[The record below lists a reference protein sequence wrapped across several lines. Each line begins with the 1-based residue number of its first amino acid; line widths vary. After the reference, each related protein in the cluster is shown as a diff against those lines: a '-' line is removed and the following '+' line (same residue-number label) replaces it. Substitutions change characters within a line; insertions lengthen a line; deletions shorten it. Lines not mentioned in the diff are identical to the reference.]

1 MIRNKKRITIGTK
14 LLAPL
19 SAALLPDMESGK
31 YKLANGD
38 VISNK
43 EFYCMPDDRKK
54 VNPDHFDHRNADKH
68 AVMSRNSKWSKVR
81 RSVANKAYSI
91 AMVLSIGFTFST
103 SLIVSAISHAESG
116 LHSLTSSISS
126 ATHSATSSVSSIGE
140 TKEQKLA
147 DIKQQANDL
156 KAQAKAHQID
166 EATFNQKAQELTDK
180 YNAILKGE

>member
-1 MIRNKKRITIGTK
+1 MIRNKKRISLGTK
-14 LLAPL
+14 ILAPL

-81 RSVANKAYSI
+81 RSVANRSYGI

-103 SLIVSAISHAESG
+103 SLIVSAISHTESG

-126 ATHSATSSVSSIGE
+126 VTHSATSIGE

-156 KAQAKAHQID
+156 KAQAQAHQID
-166 EATFNQKAQELTDK
+166 EATFNQKAQELTEK
-180 YNAILKGE
+180 YNATLKGE